1 MKAWNISRGSP
12 YLLGANLQS
21 TGCNFSV
28 FSRNCKEV
36 TLHFFSTDSDKVPS
50 ASFVLDP
57 IEHRTGDVWHI
68 FIEAVK
74 PGQLYGYTVDG
85 DYTPSVNGNRFNS
98 NKLLIDPYTK
108 AVIGD
113 YFWQDSSLYAYEP
126 GSKLAD
132 LSFNKHNDFDKTV
145 KSAVVNCCEFDWE
158 GDRHINIPS
167 SKTIIYEMHVRGLTG
182 DTSSGVKHP
191 GTFLG
196 IIDKI
201 PHLKELGITTVEL
214 LPIMEFNE
222 KENIRLNPVTGER
235 LYNFWGYST
244 LAFFAPNSWYATE
257 YNGVLAVNEF
267 KEMVKALHRAG
278 MEVILDVVYNHTG
291 EGNEYGPTL
300 SFKGLDN
307 RVYYMLEKG
316 RYYKNYSGCGN
327 TVNCNHAVVKRL
339 IIDSLRYWYTDM
351 HVDGFRFDLAAILG
365 RDSKG
370 GWLDDNSVLNEIC
383 DDPILRKAKI
393 IAEVWDAAGLYKL
406 GDFPQGWSEW
416 NGKFRDQV
424 RGFIKGDDSLSR
436 DFAMRLIGSPDIF
449 DEEHR
454 KPHNSINFITSHDGF
469 TLKDLVSYNQKH
481 NEENGENNNDGDNHN
496 LSWNCGVEGE
506 TDDVEIN
513 ALRLRQMKNLFAV
526 LLISHGTPMIHHGD
540 EFGFSKGGNN
550 NTYCHNN
557 KLNLLDWNLLDA
569 NRGFFE
575 FCKSMISFRKS
586 HPVFTGE
593 EYLSTNIDIIDD
605 DKEKTPDMYFF
616 EPDLSDCKW
625 EWFSKTFS
633 VLLKNPSDKMSEK
646 GQIFIIFNA
655 YWEEMKIKLPELK
668 DANWRLVVNTY
679 SEPSF
684 YENGMVISVQEIVV
698 KSRSIIILES

>member
-1 MKAWNISRGSP
+1 
-12 YLLGANLQS
+12 
-21 TGCNFSV
+21 
-28 FSRNCKEV
+28 
-36 TLHFFSTDSDKVPS
+36 
-50 ASFVLDP
+50 
-57 IEHRTGDVWHI
+57 
-68 FIEAVK
+68 
-74 PGQLYGYTVDG
+74 
-85 DYTPSVNGNRFNS
+85 
-98 NKLLIDPYTK
+98 
-108 AVIGD
+108 
-113 YFWQDSSLYAYEP
+113 
-126 GSKLAD
+126 
-132 LSFNKHNDFDKTV
+132 
-145 KSAVVNCCEFDWE
+145 
-158 GDRHINIPS
+158 
-167 SKTIIYEMHVRGLTG
+167 
-182 DTSSGVKHP
+182 
-191 GTFLG
+191 
-196 IIDKI
+196 
-201 PHLKELGITTVEL
+201 
-214 LPIMEFNE
+214 
-222 KENIRLNPVTGER
+222 
-235 LYNFWGYST
+235 
-244 LAFFAPNSWYATE
+244 
-257 YNGVLAVNEF
+257 
-267 KEMVKALHRAG
+267 
-278 MEVILDVVYNHTG
+278 
-291 EGNEYGPTL
+291 
-300 SFKGLDN
+300 
-307 RVYYMLEKG
+307 
-316 RYYKNYSGCGN
+316 
-327 TVNCNHAVVKRL
+327 
-339 IIDSLRYWYTDM
+339 
-351 HVDGFRFDLAAILG
+351 
-365 RDSKG
+365 
-370 GWLDDNSVLNEIC
+370 
-383 DDPILRKAKI
+383 
-393 IAEVWDAAGLYKL
+393 L